1 MSLQDQLTAD
11 FYSILADQDGPARIA
26 IVQGRPV
33 SVVVDQPG
41 ITGVDPS
48 SSLML
53 SRMNLYILS
62 SDLGFSPVVGSQVV
76 LDGVKWTVEIPSP
89 HGDGVLQLGLLRYTA

>member
-11 FYSILADQDGPARIA
+11 FSSILADQDGPARIA

-48 SSLML
+48 SGLMV

-62 SDLGFSPVVGSQVV
+62 TDLGFSPVVGSQVI

>member
-11 FYSILADQDGPARIA
+11 FSALLLDQDGPARLA
-26 IVQGRPV
+26 TVQGRLV
-33 SVVVDQPG
+33 QVVVDQPG

-48 SSLML
+48 TGLML

-62 SDLGFSPVVGSQVV
+62 VDLGFSPVVGSQVI

>member
-1 MSLQDQLTAD
+1 MSLKDQLTTD
-11 FYSILADQDGPARIA
+11 FSLILADQEGPARIA

-48 SSLML
+48 SGLML

-62 SDLGFSPVVGSQVV
+62 VELGFTPVVGSQVI